1 MCHYK
6 YNERLEKV
14 EIGIHPPQPSPHSGF
29 WVAGGESFRTR
40 PLCFTPRIQISSEFP
55 GIPAIPLLSSILRRI
70 PFLLYG
76 GIYRKVTEVTERNAK
91 VPLFNLAPTRH
102 FHLTPAQQI
111 QPWPPTTNLTP
122 SRPSK
127 PSVFQHCQLSAVT
140 WEMTTNTLTT
150 AKQSGLMVL
159 LRLYSWRNSFPPKNT
174 VTFLRPDDANVRLLS
189 FNIPRNSLPCSRLG
203 ITWQPP
209 RTSASK
215 IFHQRVS
222 FLFLGIP
229 NISHDYLR

>member
-1 MCHYK
+1 MCSTNK
-6 YNERLEKV
+6 IIKKV
-14 EIGIHPPQPSPHSGF
+14 EINLFLVPIQLLRLR
-29 WVAGGESFRTR
+29 W
-40 PLCFTPRIQISSEFP
+40 PRIQISSEFP

-127 PSVFQHCQLSAVT
+127 PSVFQHCQLSALT
-140 WEMTTNTLTT
+140 WEMTRNTLTT

-189 FNIPRNSLPCSRLG
+189 FNIPRNSPEFPSLKEFPYFCPLSEG
-203 ITWQPP
+203 
-209 RTSASK
+209 SSEK
-215 IFHQRVS
+215 EFGS
-222 FLFLGIP
+222 
-229 NISHDYLR
+229 